1 MVTSGECAPDEVA
14 SDELQQRQIP
24 GDEIHRLHSSPQ
36 NPDYE
41 IRAKQLDQEA
51 NMPSSVPEKS
61 SQVPDAAVP
70 TMQSDQEGRTSS
82 IVSEKLSQAPDTSG
96 IIALQSGQEG
106 STPSI
111 IREKVT
117 EDGYNWRKYGQKLV
131 KGNEFIRSYYKCT
144 HPNCQVKKQLE
155 RSQDGQI
162 VDTTYFGQHD
172 HPKPQLSVPVAVGL
186 AVSFVDERPN
196 EPSSTSGEGEKQTYI
211 VNI

>member
-14 SDELQQRQIP
+14 SDTS
-24 GDEIHRLHSSPQ
+24 GDEIHRLHSSQ
-36 NPDYE
+36 ENPDYE
-41 IRAKQLDQEA
+41 IQAKQLDQEA
-51 NMPSSVPEKS
+51 NRPSSVPEKS

-70 TMQSDQEGRTSS
+70 TMQSDQEGSTSS
-82 IVSEKLSQAPDTSG
+82 IVSEKVSQAPDTSG
-96 IIALQSGQEG
+96 ILALQSGQEG
-106 STPSI
+106 STPSL

-155 RSQDGQI
+155 RSHDGQI
-162 VDTTYFGQHD
+162 VDTNYFGQHD
-172 HPKPQLSVPVAVGL
+172 HPKPQLNVPVAVGF
-186 AVSFVDERPN
+186 AVSVIDERPN
-196 EPSSTSGEGEKQTYI
+196 EPSSTSTEGEKQTYI